1 MQASPLVK
9 GVPMRWTHQS
19 LLKARGVV
27 FVAAGVAVL
36 VLYIVS
42 RLRGM

>member
-1 MQASPLVK
+1 
-9 GVPMRWTHQS
+9 MRWTQES

-36 VLYIVS
+36 VLYVIF
-42 RLRGM
+42 RLRGI